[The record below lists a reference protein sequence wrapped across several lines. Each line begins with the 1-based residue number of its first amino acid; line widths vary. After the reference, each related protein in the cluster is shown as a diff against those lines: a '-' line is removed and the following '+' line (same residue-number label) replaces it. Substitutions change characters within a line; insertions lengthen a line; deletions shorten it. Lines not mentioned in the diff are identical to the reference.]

1 MKSPVLRWAAFLF
14 ALFHIYCN
22 VFASISELWLSA
34 LHFGGFCALCALAAN
49 EAIARRTARYWLNG
63 ALAVA
68 AVAAAAYLILFEN
81 ALYARE
87 TEFILSDYLF
97 AALAVALA
105 LEFTRRTTGWFM
117 PVLILLSL
125 SYILF
130 LGRYISGV
138 FAFPGLSLETV
149 LYRSFFTSE
158 GMFGL
163 TANISATFVFM
174 FIIFGSFLLKS
185 GAGDFIVRL
194 ARCLAGRFVGG
205 AGLVA
210 VVGSGLMGSVSGS
223 AVANT
228 VSIGV
233 ISIPM
238 MKRSGFSGRFAAGVE
253 AAASTGGA
261 LMPPVMGAGAFVLAS
276 YTQIPYLTIIA
287 ASALPA
293 MLYFLT
299 VSYFVR
305 IEARRLGLQPTVVP
319 PTRST
324 ADDALVSR
332 APPQGGSDSSSGDEA
347 NDRGEQIEKAST
359 VLKEGWH
366 FVIPLGVL
374 VGALVSGRTPTT
386 SAAFAILSV
395 IAASY
400 LSPTPMGWRHI
411 FDAVVDG
418 VKNMTST
425 ALLLVA
431 VGIVI
436 NVVTTTGVGNAFS
449 LMIVEWAQGSLL
461 ITLLLVALASLVLGM
476 GLPVTASYIVLATL
490 SAPLIFDLISHSALL
505 NAISAGELPSSV
517 SAALGLFGGDPA
529 TATLSDTARALQEM
543 PLAMKQL
550 IRQEML
556 SPEMLTG
563 MLLSAHLVIFWLS
576 QDSNVTPPVCLAS
589 FAAAGIAGTRPIA
602 TGFTSWKVAKGLYL
616 VPVLFAYSPLISG
629 GWPERIE
636 VFLWACLGL
645 YALAGVLQWHLESRL
660 NLFSGGL
667 LLLSG
672 GLLLWTP
679 LPIAYHIAGAALL
692 GGVILS
698 QRLGQRF
705 TRRT

>member
-1 MKSPVLRWAAFLF
+1 MKSVYLRWAAFAF

-34 LHFGGFCALCALAAN
+34 IHFGGFCAICALMAN
-49 EAIARRTARYWLNG
+49 ESDDVENTSIKFWVNVGL
-63 ALAVA
+63 ALVAVA
-68 AVAAAAYLILFEN
+68 TSSYLILFEN

-87 TEFILSDYLF
+87 TEFIMSDYIF
-97 AALAVALA
+97 ALLAVGLA
-105 LEFTRRTTGWFM
+105 IEFTRRTTGWFM
-117 PVLILLSL
+117 PVLILISL

-163 TANISATFVFM
+163 TAQISSTFVFM
-174 FIIFGSFLLKS
+174 FIIFGSFLLRS

-194 ARCLAGRFVGG
+194 AQCLAGRFTGG

-228 VSIGV
+228 VSTGV
-233 ISIPM
+233 ITIPM
-238 MKRSGFSGRFAAGVE
+238 MKKSGFQGQFSAGVV

-276 YTQIPYLTIIA
+276 YTQISYLTIIA

-293 MLYFLT
+293 ILYFLT

-305 IEARRLGLQPTVVP
+305 IEAKRLRLTPTGNEE
-319 PTRST
+319 SENI
-324 ADDALVSR
+324 
-332 APPQGGSDSSSGDEA
+332 SD
-347 NDRGEQIEKAST
+347 

-366 FVIPLGVL
+366 FIIPMIVL
-374 VGALVSGRTPTT
+374 VGFLVSGRTPTT

-395 IAASY
+395 IGASWI
-400 LSPTPMGWRHI
+400 SPKPMKLWDV

-418 VKNMTST
+418 VKTMVST

-431 VGIVI
+431 VGIII

-461 ITLLLVALASLVLGM
+461 VTLVLVALASLVLGM

-490 SAPLIFDLISHSALL
+490 SAPLIFDLISQSQLLEALQ
-505 NAISAGELPSSV
+505 AGDLPSNV
-517 SAALGLFGGDPA
+517 AATIGLFGGDPA
-529 TATLSDTARALQEM
+529 IALQEM
-543 PLAMKQL
+543 PLEMKQL
-550 IRQEML
+550 IRQEMIE
-556 SPEMLTG
+556 PELLTG
-563 MLLSAHLVIFWLS
+563 MLLSAHLIIFWLS

-602 TGFTSWKVAKGLYL
+602 TGLTSWKVAKGLYL

-629 GWPERIE
+629 TWPERIE
-636 VFLWACLGL
+636 VFIWSCLGL
-645 YALAGVLQWHLESRL
+645 YAMAGLLQWHLETKI
-660 NLFSGGL
+660 NIMIAGGL
-667 LLLSG
+667 ATSAALLM
-672 GLLLWTP
+672 WTP
-679 LPIAYHIAGAALL
+679 FPIYFHIAGATILL
-692 GGVILS
+692 LIIFF
-698 QRLGQRF
+698 QNRNEAAA
-705 TRRT
+705 TDEIK

>member
-1 MKSPVLRWAAFLF
+1 MKSVYLRWAAFAF

-34 LHFGGFCALCALAAN
+34 IHFGGFCAICALMAN
-49 EAIARRTARYWLNG
+49 ESDDVENKSIKFWVNVGL
-63 ALAVA
+63 ALVAVA
-68 AVAAAAYLILFEN
+68 TSSYLILFEN

-87 TEFILSDYLF
+87 TEFIMSDYIF
-97 AALAVALA
+97 ALLAVGLA
-105 LEFTRRTTGWFM
+105 IEFTRRTTGWFM
-117 PVLILLSL
+117 PVLILISL

-163 TANISATFVFM
+163 TAQISSTFVFM
-174 FIIFGSFLLKS
+174 FIIFGSFLLRS

-194 ARCLAGRFVGG
+194 AQCLAGRFTGG

-228 VSIGV
+228 VSTGV
-233 ISIPM
+233 ITIPM
-238 MKRSGFSGRFAAGVE
+238 MKKSGFQGQFSAGVV

-276 YTQIPYLTIIA
+276 YTQISYLTIIA

-293 MLYFLT
+293 ILYFLT

-305 IEARRLGLQPTVVP
+305 IEAKRLRLTPTGNEE
-319 PTRST
+319 SENI
-324 ADDALVSR
+324 
-332 APPQGGSDSSSGDEA
+332 SD
-347 NDRGEQIEKAST
+347 

-366 FVIPLGVL
+366 FIIPMIVL
-374 VGALVSGRTPTT
+374 VGFLVSGRTPTT

-395 IAASY
+395 IGASWI
-400 LSPTPMGWRHI
+400 SPKPMKLWDV

-418 VKNMTST
+418 VKTMVST

-431 VGIVI
+431 VGIII

-461 ITLLLVALASLVLGM
+461 VTLVLVALASLVLGM

-490 SAPLIFDLISHSALL
+490 SAPLIFDLISQSQLLEALQ
-505 NAISAGELPSSV
+505 AGDLPSNV
-517 SAALGLFGGDPA
+517 AATIGLFGGDPVI
-529 TATLSDTARALQEM
+529 ALQEM
-543 PLAMKQL
+543 PLEMKQL
-550 IRQEML
+550 IRQEMIE
-556 SPEMLTG
+556 PELLTG
-563 MLLSAHLVIFWLS
+563 MLLSAHLIIFWLS

-602 TGFTSWKVAKGLYL
+602 TGLTSWKVAKGLYL

-629 GWPERIE
+629 TWPERIE
-636 VFLWACLGL
+636 VFIWSCLGL
-645 YALAGVLQWHLESRL
+645 YAMAGLLQWHLETKI
-660 NLFSGGL
+660 NIMIAGGL
-667 LLLSG
+667 ATSAALLM
-672 GLLLWTP
+672 WTP
-679 LPIAYHIAGAALL
+679 FPIYFHIAGATILL
-692 GGVILS
+692 LIIFF
-698 QRLGQRF
+698 QNRNEAAA
-705 TRRT
+705 TATDEIK

>member
-1 MKSPVLRWAAFLF
+1 MKSVYLRWAAFAF

-34 LHFGGFCALCALAAN
+34 IHFGGFCAICALMAN
-49 EAIARRTARYWLNG
+49 ESDDVENKSIKFWVNVGL
-63 ALAVA
+63 ALVAVA
-68 AVAAAAYLILFEN
+68 TSSYLILFEN

-87 TEFILSDYLF
+87 TEFIMSDYIF
-97 AALAVALA
+97 ALLAVGLA
-105 LEFTRRTTGWFM
+105 IEFTRRTTGWFM
-117 PVLILLSL
+117 PVLILISL

-163 TANISATFVFM
+163 TAQISSTFVFM
-174 FIIFGSFLLKS
+174 FIIFGSFLLRS

-194 ARCLAGRFVGG
+194 AQCLAGRFTGG

-228 VSIGV
+228 VSTGV
-233 ISIPM
+233 ITIPM
-238 MKRSGFSGRFAAGVE
+238 MKKSGFQGQFSAGVV

-276 YTQIPYLTIIA
+276 YTQISYLTIIA

-293 MLYFLT
+293 ILYFLT

-305 IEARRLGLQPTVVP
+305 IEAKRLRLTPTGNEE
-319 PTRST
+319 SENI
-324 ADDALVSR
+324 
-332 APPQGGSDSSSGDEA
+332 SD
-347 NDRGEQIEKAST
+347 

-366 FVIPLGVL
+366 FIIPMIVL
-374 VGALVSGRTPTT
+374 VGFLVSGRTPTT

-395 IAASY
+395 IGASWI
-400 LSPTPMGWRHI
+400 SPKPMKLWDV

-418 VKNMTST
+418 VKTMVST

-431 VGIVI
+431 VGIII

-461 ITLLLVALASLVLGM
+461 VTLVLVALASLVLGM

-490 SAPLIFDLISHSALL
+490 SAPLIFDLISQSQLLEALQ
-505 NAISAGELPSSV
+505 AGDLPSNV
-517 SAALGLFGGDPA
+517 AATIGLFGGDPVI
-529 TATLSDTARALQEM
+529 ALQEM
-543 PLAMKQL
+543 PLEMKQL
-550 IRQEML
+550 IRQEMIE
-556 SPEMLTG
+556 PELLTG
-563 MLLSAHLVIFWLS
+563 MLLSAHLIIFWLS

-602 TGFTSWKVAKGLYL
+602 TGLTSWKVAKGLYL

-629 GWPERIE
+629 TWPERIE
-636 VFLWACLGL
+636 VFIWSCLGL
-645 YALAGVLQWHLESRL
+645 YAMAGLLQWHLETKI
-660 NLFSGGL
+660 NIMIAGGL
-667 LLLSG
+667 ATSAALLM
-672 GLLLWTP
+672 WTP
-679 LPIAYHIAGAALL
+679 FPIYFHIAGATILL
-692 GGVILS
+692 LIIFF
-698 QRLGQRF
+698 QNRNEAA
-705 TRRT
+705 TDEIK

>member
-1 MKSPVLRWAAFLF
+1 MKSVYLRWAAFAF

-34 LHFGGFCALCALAAN
+34 IHFGGFCAICALMAN
-49 EAIARRTARYWLNG
+49 ESDDVENKSIKFWVNVGL
-63 ALAVA
+63 ALVAVA
-68 AVAAAAYLILFEN
+68 TSSYLILFEN

-87 TEFILSDYLF
+87 TEFIMSDYIF
-97 AALAVALA
+97 ALLAVGLA
-105 LEFTRRTTGWFM
+105 IEFTRRTTGWFM
-117 PVLILLSL
+117 PVLILISL

-163 TANISATFVFM
+163 TAQISSTFVFM
-174 FIIFGSFLLKS
+174 FIIFGSFLLRS

-194 ARCLAGRFVGG
+194 AQCLAGRFTGG

-228 VSIGV
+228 VSTGV
-233 ISIPM
+233 ITIPM
-238 MKRSGFSGRFAAGVE
+238 MKKSGFQGQFSAGVV

-276 YTQIPYLTIIA
+276 YTQISYLTIIA

-293 MLYFLT
+293 ILYFLT

-305 IEARRLGLQPTVVP
+305 IEAKRLRLTPTGNDE
-319 PTRST
+319 TENI
-324 ADDALVSR
+324 
-332 APPQGGSDSSSGDEA
+332 SD
-347 NDRGEQIEKAST
+347 

-366 FVIPLGVL
+366 FIIPMIVL
-374 VGALVSGRTPTT
+374 VGFLVSGRTPTT

-395 IAASY
+395 IGASWI
-400 LSPTPMGWRHI
+400 SPKPMKLWDV

-418 VKNMTST
+418 VKTMVST

-431 VGIVI
+431 VGIII

-461 ITLLLVALASLVLGM
+461 VTLVLVALASLVLGM

-490 SAPLIFDLISHSALL
+490 SAPLIFDLISQSQLLEALQ
-505 NAISAGELPSSV
+505 AGDLPSNV
-517 SAALGLFGGDPA
+517 AATIGLFGGDPVI
-529 TATLSDTARALQEM
+529 ALQEM
-543 PLAMKQL
+543 PLEMKQL
-550 IRQEML
+550 IRQEMIE
-556 SPEMLTG
+556 PELLTG
-563 MLLSAHLVIFWLS
+563 MLLSAHLIIFWLS

-602 TGFTSWKVAKGLYL
+602 TGLTSWKVAKGLYL

-629 GWPERIE
+629 TWPERIE
-636 VFLWACLGL
+636 VFIWSCLGL
-645 YALAGVLQWHLESRL
+645 YAMAGLLQWHLETKI
-660 NLFSGGL
+660 NIMIAGGL
-667 LLLSG
+667 ATSAALLM
-672 GLLLWTP
+672 WTP
-679 LPIAYHIAGAALL
+679 FPIYFHIAGATILL
-692 GGVILS
+692 LIIFF
-698 QRLGQRF
+698 QNRNEAAA
-705 TRRT
+705 TATDEIK

>member
-1 MKSPVLRWAAFLF
+1 MKSVYLRWAAFAF

-34 LHFGGFCALCALAAN
+34 IHFGGFCAICALMAN
-49 EAIARRTARYWLNG
+49 ESDDVENKSIKFWVNVGL
-63 ALAVA
+63 ALVAVA
-68 AVAAAAYLILFEN
+68 TSSYLILFEN

-87 TEFILSDYLF
+87 TEFIMSDYIF
-97 AALAVALA
+97 ALLAVGLA
-105 LEFTRRTTGWFM
+105 IEFTRRTTGWFM
-117 PVLILLSL
+117 PVLILISL

-163 TANISATFVFM
+163 TAQISSTFVFM
-174 FIIFGSFLLKS
+174 FIIFGSFLLRS

-194 ARCLAGRFVGG
+194 AQCLAGRFTGG

-228 VSIGV
+228 VSTGV
-233 ISIPM
+233 ITIPM
-238 MKRSGFSGRFAAGVE
+238 MKKSGFQGQFSAGVV

-276 YTQIPYLTIIA
+276 YTQISYLTIIA

-293 MLYFLT
+293 ILYFLT

-305 IEARRLGLQPTVVP
+305 IEAKRLRLTPTGNEE
-319 PTRST
+319 SENI
-324 ADDALVSR
+324 
-332 APPQGGSDSSSGDEA
+332 SD
-347 NDRGEQIEKAST
+347 

-366 FVIPLGVL
+366 FIIPMIVL
-374 VGALVSGRTPTT
+374 VGFLVSGRTPTT

-395 IAASY
+395 IGASWI
-400 LSPTPMGWRHI
+400 SPKPMKLWDV

-418 VKNMTST
+418 VKTMVST

-431 VGIVI
+431 VGIII

-461 ITLLLVALASLVLGM
+461 VTLVLVALASLVLGM

-490 SAPLIFDLISHSALL
+490 SAPLIFDLISQSQLLEALQ
-505 NAISAGELPSSV
+505 AGDLPSNV
-517 SAALGLFGGDPA
+517 AATIGLFGGDPVI
-529 TATLSDTARALQEM
+529 ALQEM
-543 PLAMKQL
+543 PLEMKQL
-550 IRQEML
+550 IRQEMIE
-556 SPEMLTG
+556 PELLTG
-563 MLLSAHLVIFWLS
+563 MLLSAHLIIFWLS

-602 TGFTSWKVAKGLYL
+602 TGLTSWKVAKGLYL

-629 GWPERIE
+629 TWPERIE
-636 VFLWACLGL
+636 VFIWSCLGL
-645 YALAGVLQWHLESRL
+645 YAMAGLLQWHLETRI
-660 NLFSGGL
+660 NIMIAGGL
-667 LLLSG
+667 ATSAALLM
-672 GLLLWTP
+672 WTP
-679 LPIAYHIAGAALL
+679 FPIYFHIAGATILL
-692 GGVILS
+692 LIIFF
-698 QRLGQRF
+698 QNRNEA
-705 TRRT
+705 TATDEIK

>member
-1 MKSPVLRWAAFLF
+1 MKSTYLRWAAFFF

-34 LHFGGFCALCALAAN
+34 IHFGGFCAICALMSN
-49 EAIARRTARYWLNG
+49 EGEEITRDSIHYWVNIGIALI
-63 ALAVA
+63 AVTTS
-68 AVAAAAYLILFEN
+68 AYLILFEN

-87 TEFILSDYLF
+87 TEYILSDYIFSLI
-97 AALAVALA
+97 AVGLAI
-105 LEFTRRTTGWFM
+105 EFTRRTTGWFM
-117 PVLILLSL
+117 PVLILVSL

-163 TANISATFVFM
+163 TAQISSTFVFM
-174 FIIFGSFLLKS
+174 FIIFGSFLLRS

-194 ARCLAGRFVGG
+194 AQCLAGRFTGG

-228 VSIGV
+228 VSTGV
-233 ISIPM
+233 ITIPM
-238 MKRSGFSGRFAAGVE
+238 MKQSGFPGRFSAGVV

-276 YTQIPYLTIIA
+276 YTQISYLTIIA

-293 MLYFLT
+293 VLYFLT

-305 IEARRLGLQPTVVP
+305 IEAKRLGLNPTH
-319 PTRST
+319 T
-324 ADDALVSR
+324 ADSESM
-332 APPQGGSDSSSGDEA
+332 SD
-347 NDRGEQIEKAST
+347 

-366 FVIPLGVL
+366 FIIPMAIL
-374 VGALVSGRTPTT
+374 VGFLVSGRTPTT

-395 IAASY
+395 IGASWI
-400 LSPTPMGWRHI
+400 SSKPMKPWDI

-418 VKNMTST
+418 VKTMVST

-431 VGIVI
+431 VGIII

-461 ITLLLVALASLVLGM
+461 ITLILVALASLVLGM

-490 SAPLIFDLISHSALL
+490 SAPLIFDLISQTQLLEALQ
-505 NAISAGELPSSV
+505 AGDLPSNV
-517 SAALGLFGGDPA
+517 VAVLGLFGGDPVI
-529 TATLSDTARALQEM
+529 ALQEM
-543 PLAMKQL
+543 PLEMKQQ
-550 IRQEML
+550 IRQEMIE
-556 SPEMLTG
+556 PEVLTG
-563 MLLSAHLVIFWLS
+563 MLLSAHLIIFWLS

-589 FAAAGIAGTRPIA
+589 FAAAGIAGTRPMA
-602 TGFTSWKVAKGLYL
+602 TGLTSWKVAKGLYL

-629 GWPERIE
+629 TWPERIE
-636 VFLWACLGL
+636 VFIWSCLGL
-645 YALAGVLQWHLESRL
+645 YAMAGLLQWHLESKI
-660 NLFSGGL
+660 NLIIAGL
-667 LLLSG
+667 LVVCAVLLM
-672 GLLLWTP
+672 WTP
-679 LPIAYHIAGAALL
+679 FPIYYHIAGAA
-692 GGVILS
+692 ILVSIVWFQSRS
-698 QRLGQRF
+698 QKLANTTG
-705 TRRT
+705 T

>member
-1 MKSPVLRWAAFLF
+1 MKSVYLRWAAFAF

-34 LHFGGFCALCALAAN
+34 IHFGGFCAICALTAN
-49 EAIARRTARYWLNG
+49 ESDDVPNKSIKFWVNVG
-63 ALAVA
+63 SALVAVA
-68 AVAAAAYLILFEN
+68 TSSYLILFEN

-87 TEFILSDYLF
+87 TEFIMSDYIF
-97 AALAVALA
+97 ALLAVGLA
-105 LEFTRRTTGWFM
+105 IEFTRRTTGWFM
-117 PVLILLSL
+117 PVLILISL

-163 TANISATFVFM
+163 TAQISSTFVFM
-174 FIIFGSFLLKS
+174 FIIFGSFLLRS

-194 ARCLAGRFVGG
+194 AQCLAGRFTGG

-228 VSIGV
+228 VSTGV
-233 ISIPM
+233 ITIPM
-238 MKRSGFSGRFAAGVE
+238 MKKSGFQGQFSAGVV

-276 YTQIPYLTIIA
+276 YTQISYLTIIA

-293 MLYFLT
+293 ILYFLT

-305 IEARRLGLQPTVVP
+305 IEAKRLRLTPTGNEE
-319 PTRST
+319 SENI
-324 ADDALVSR
+324 
-332 APPQGGSDSSSGDEA
+332 SD
-347 NDRGEQIEKAST
+347 

-366 FVIPLGVL
+366 FIIPMIVL
-374 VGALVSGRTPTT
+374 VGFLVSGRTPTT

-395 IAASY
+395 IGASWI
-400 LSPTPMGWRHI
+400 SPKPMKLWDV

-418 VKNMTST
+418 VKTMVST

-431 VGIVI
+431 VGIII

-461 ITLLLVALASLVLGM
+461 VTLVLVALASLVLGM

-490 SAPLIFDLISHSALL
+490 SAPLIFDLISQSQLLEALQ
-505 NAISAGELPSSV
+505 AGDLPSNV
-517 SAALGLFGGDPA
+517 AATIGLFGGDPVI
-529 TATLSDTARALQEM
+529 ALQEM
-543 PLAMKQL
+543 PLEMKQL
-550 IRQEML
+550 IRQEMIE
-556 SPEMLTG
+556 PELLTG
-563 MLLSAHLVIFWLS
+563 MLLSAHLIIFWLS

-602 TGFTSWKVAKGLYL
+602 TGLTSWKVAKGLYL

-629 GWPERIE
+629 TWPERIE
-636 VFLWACLGL
+636 VFIWSCLGL
-645 YALAGVLQWHLESRL
+645 YAMAGLLQWHLETKI
-660 NLFSGGL
+660 NIMIAGGL
-667 LLLSG
+667 ATSAALLM
-672 GLLLWTP
+672 WTP
-679 LPIAYHIAGAALL
+679 FPIYFHIAGATILL
-692 GGVILS
+692 LIIFFQNRNEAAATDELK
-698 QRLGQRF
+698 
-705 TRRT
+705 

>member
-1 MKSPVLRWAAFLF
+1 MKSAYLRWAAFAF

-34 LHFGGFCALCALAAN
+34 IHFGGFCAICALMAN
-49 EAIARRTARYWLNG
+49 ESNEIKHNSIKFWINAGLALVAIATSS
-63 ALAVA
+63 
-68 AVAAAAYLILFEN
+68 YLILFEN

-87 TEFILSDYLF
+87 TEFIISDYIF
-97 AALAVALA
+97 ALLAVGLA
-105 LEFTRRTTGWFM
+105 IEFTRRTTGWFM
-117 PVLILLSL
+117 PVLILISL

-163 TANISATFVFM
+163 TAQISSTFVFM
-174 FIIFGSFLLKS
+174 FIIFGSFLLRS

-194 ARCLAGRFVGG
+194 AQCLAGRFTGG

-228 VSIGV
+228 VSTGV
-233 ISIPM
+233 ITIPM
-238 MKRSGFSGRFAAGVE
+238 MKKSGFQGQFSAGVV

-276 YTQIPYLTIIA
+276 YTQISYLTIIA

-293 MLYFLT
+293 ILYFLT

-305 IEARRLGLQPTVVP
+305 IEAKRLRLIPTGNEE
-319 PTRST
+319 SE
-324 ADDALVSR
+324 SI
-332 APPQGGSDSSSGDEA
+332 SD
-347 NDRGEQIEKAST
+347 

-366 FVIPLGVL
+366 FIIPMMVL
-374 VGALVSGRTPTT
+374 VGFLVSGRTPTA

-395 IAASY
+395 IGASWI
-400 LSPTPMGWRHI
+400 SPKPMRLWDV

-418 VKNMTST
+418 VKTMVST

-431 VGIVI
+431 VGIII

-461 ITLLLVALASLVLGM
+461 ITLVLVALASLVLGM

-490 SAPLIFDLISHSALL
+490 SAPLIFDLISQSQLLEALQ
-505 NAISAGELPSSV
+505 AGDLPSNV
-517 SAALGLFGGDPA
+517 AATIGLFGGDPA
-529 TATLSDTARALQEM
+529 IALQEM
-543 PLAMKQL
+543 PLEMKQL
-550 IRQEML
+550 IRQEMIE
-556 SPEMLTG
+556 PELLTG
-563 MLLSAHLVIFWLS
+563 MLLSAHLIIFWLS

-602 TGFTSWKVAKGLYL
+602 TGLTSWKVAKGLYL
-616 VPVLFAYSPLISG
+616 VPVLFAYSPLIAG
-629 GWPERIE
+629 TWPERIE
-636 VFLWACLGL
+636 VFIWSCLGL
-645 YALAGVLQWHLESRL
+645 YAMAGLLQWHLETKINML
-660 NLFSGGL
+660 IAAGL
-667 LLLSG
+667 AASAVLLM
-672 GLLLWTP
+672 WTP
-679 LPIAYHIAGAALL
+679 FPIYFHIAGAAILL
-692 GGVILS
+692 SIIIFQNRNEAVAS
-698 QRLGQRF
+698 AA
-705 TRRT
+705 TD

>member
-1 MKSPVLRWAAFLF
+1 MKSVYLRWAAFAF

-34 LHFGGFCALCALAAN
+34 IHFGGFCAICALMAN
-49 EAIARRTARYWLNG
+49 ESDDVENKSIKFWLNVG
-63 ALAVA
+63 LALVAVA
-68 AVAAAAYLILFEN
+68 TSSYLILFEN

-87 TEFILSDYLF
+87 TEFIMSDYIF
-97 AALAVALA
+97 ALLAVGLA
-105 LEFTRRTTGWFM
+105 IEFTRRTTGWFM
-117 PVLILLSL
+117 PVLILISL

-163 TANISATFVFM
+163 TAQISSTFVFM
-174 FIIFGSFLLKS
+174 FIIFGSFLLRS

-194 ARCLAGRFVGG
+194 AQCLAGRFTGG

-228 VSIGV
+228 VSTGV
-233 ISIPM
+233 ITIPM
-238 MKRSGFSGRFAAGVE
+238 MKKSGFQGQFSAGVV

-276 YTQIPYLTIIA
+276 YTQISYLTIIA

-293 MLYFLT
+293 ILYFLT

-305 IEARRLGLQPTVVP
+305 IEAKRLRLTPTGNEE
-319 PTRST
+319 SENI
-324 ADDALVSR
+324 
-332 APPQGGSDSSSGDEA
+332 SD
-347 NDRGEQIEKAST
+347 

-366 FVIPLGVL
+366 FIIPMIVL
-374 VGALVSGRTPTT
+374 VGFLVSGRTPTT

-395 IAASY
+395 IGASWI
-400 LSPTPMGWRHI
+400 SPKPMKLWDV

-418 VKNMTST
+418 VKTMVST

-431 VGIVI
+431 VGIII

-461 ITLLLVALASLVLGM
+461 VTLVLVALASLVLGM

-490 SAPLIFDLISHSALL
+490 SAPLIFDLISQSQLLEALQ
-505 NAISAGELPSSV
+505 AGDLPSNV
-517 SAALGLFGGDPA
+517 AATIGLFGGDPVI
-529 TATLSDTARALQEM
+529 ALQEM
-543 PLAMKQL
+543 PLEMKQL
-550 IRQEML
+550 IRQEMIE
-556 SPEMLTG
+556 PELLTG
-563 MLLSAHLVIFWLS
+563 MLLSAHLIIFWLS

-602 TGFTSWKVAKGLYL
+602 TGLTSWKVAKGLYL

-629 GWPERIE
+629 TWPERIE
-636 VFLWACLGL
+636 VFIWSCLGL
-645 YALAGVLQWHLESRL
+645 YAMAGLLQWHLETKI
-660 NLFSGGL
+660 NIMIAGGL
-667 LLLSG
+667 ATSAALLM
-672 GLLLWTP
+672 WTP
-679 LPIAYHIAGAALL
+679 FPIYFHIAGATILL
-692 GGVILS
+692 LIIFF
-698 QRLGQRF
+698 Q
-705 TRRT
+705 TRN

>member
-1 MKSPVLRWAAFLF
+1 MKSVYLRWAAFAF

-34 LHFGGFCALCALAAN
+34 IHFGGFCAICALMAN
-49 EAIARRTARYWLNG
+49 ESDDVENKSIKFWVNVGL
-63 ALAVA
+63 ALVAVA
-68 AVAAAAYLILFEN
+68 TSSYLILFEN

-87 TEFILSDYLF
+87 TEFIMSDYIF
-97 AALAVALA
+97 ALLAVGLA
-105 LEFTRRTTGWFM
+105 IEFTRRTTGWFM
-117 PVLILLSL
+117 PVLILISL

-163 TANISATFVFM
+163 TAQISSTFVFM
-174 FIIFGSFLLKS
+174 FIIFGSFLLRS

-194 ARCLAGRFVGG
+194 AQCLAGRFTGG

-228 VSIGV
+228 VSTGV
-233 ISIPM
+233 ITIPM
-238 MKRSGFSGRFAAGVE
+238 MKKSGFQGQFSAGVV

-276 YTQIPYLTIIA
+276 YTQISYLTIIA

-293 MLYFLT
+293 ILYFLT

-305 IEARRLGLQPTVVP
+305 IEAKRLRLTPTGNEE
-319 PTRST
+319 SENI
-324 ADDALVSR
+324 
-332 APPQGGSDSSSGDEA
+332 SD
-347 NDRGEQIEKAST
+347 

-366 FVIPLGVL
+366 FIIPMIVL
-374 VGALVSGRTPTT
+374 VGFLVSGRTPTT

-395 IAASY
+395 IGASWI
-400 LSPTPMGWRHI
+400 SPKPMKLWDV

-418 VKNMTST
+418 VKTMVST

-431 VGIVI
+431 VGIII

-461 ITLLLVALASLVLGM
+461 VTLILVALASLVLGM

-490 SAPLIFDLISHSALL
+490 SAPLIFDLISQSQLLEALQ
-505 NAISAGELPSSV
+505 AGDLPSNV
-517 SAALGLFGGDPA
+517 AATIGLFGGDPVI
-529 TATLSDTARALQEM
+529 ALQEM
-543 PLAMKQL
+543 PLEMKQL
-550 IRQEML
+550 IRQEMIE
-556 SPEMLTG
+556 PELLTG
-563 MLLSAHLVIFWLS
+563 MLLSAHLIIFWLS

-602 TGFTSWKVAKGLYL
+602 TGLTSWKVAKGLYL

-629 GWPERIE
+629 TWPERIE
-636 VFLWACLGL
+636 VFIWSCLGL
-645 YALAGVLQWHLESRL
+645 YAMAGLLQWHLETKI
-660 NLFSGGL
+660 NIMIAGGL
-667 LLLSG
+667 ATSAALLM
-672 GLLLWTP
+672 WTP
-679 LPIAYHIAGAALL
+679 FPIYFHIAGATILL
-692 GGVILS
+692 LIIFF
-698 QRLGQRF
+698 QNRNEAAADEIK
-705 TRRT
+705 

>member
-1 MKSPVLRWAAFLF
+1 MKSVYLRWAAFAF

-34 LHFGGFCALCALAAN
+34 IHFGGFCAICALMAN
-49 EAIARRTARYWLNG
+49 ESDDVENKSIKFWVNVGL
-63 ALAVA
+63 ALVAVA
-68 AVAAAAYLILFEN
+68 TSSYLILFEN

-87 TEFILSDYLF
+87 TEFIMSDYIF
-97 AALAVALA
+97 ALLAVGLA
-105 LEFTRRTTGWFM
+105 IEFTRRTTGWFM
-117 PVLILLSL
+117 PVLILISL

-163 TANISATFVFM
+163 TAQISSTFVFM
-174 FIIFGSFLLKS
+174 FIIFGSFLLRS

-194 ARCLAGRFVGG
+194 AQCLAGRFTGG

-228 VSIGV
+228 VSTGV
-233 ISIPM
+233 ITIPM
-238 MKRSGFSGRFAAGVE
+238 MKKSGFQGQFSAGVV

-276 YTQIPYLTIIA
+276 YTQISYLTIIA

-293 MLYFLT
+293 ILYFLT

-305 IEARRLGLQPTVVP
+305 IEAKRLRLTPTGNEE
-319 PTRST
+319 SENI
-324 ADDALVSR
+324 
-332 APPQGGSDSSSGDEA
+332 SD
-347 NDRGEQIEKAST
+347 

-366 FVIPLGVL
+366 FIIPMIVL
-374 VGALVSGRTPTT
+374 VGFLVSGRTPTT

-395 IAASY
+395 IGASWI
-400 LSPTPMGWRHI
+400 SPKPMKLWDV

-418 VKNMTST
+418 VKTMVST

-431 VGIVI
+431 VGIII

-461 ITLLLVALASLVLGM
+461 VTLVLVALASLVLGM

-490 SAPLIFDLISHSALL
+490 SAPLIFDLISQSQLLEALQ
-505 NAISAGELPSSV
+505 AGDLPSNV
-517 SAALGLFGGDPA
+517 AATIGLFGGDPVI
-529 TATLSDTARALQEM
+529 ALQEM
-543 PLAMKQL
+543 PLEMKQL
-550 IRQEML
+550 IRQEMIE
-556 SPEMLTG
+556 PELLTG
-563 MLLSAHLVIFWLS
+563 MLLSAHLIIFWLS

-602 TGFTSWKVAKGLYL
+602 TGLTSWKVAKGLYL

-629 GWPERIE
+629 TWPARIE
-636 VFLWACLGL
+636 VFIWSCLGL
-645 YALAGVLQWHLESRL
+645 YAMAGLLQWHLETKI
-660 NLFSGGL
+660 NIMIAGGL
-667 LLLSG
+667 ATSAALLM
-672 GLLLWTP
+672 WTP
-679 LPIAYHIAGAALL
+679 FPIYFHIAGATILL
-692 GGVILS
+692 LIIFF
-698 QRLGQRF
+698 QNRNEAAA
-705 TRRT
+705 TDEIK